1 MRSTRSQELFRKLAD
16 DIVAGDIAPGERLDE
31 IAIAR
36 QFAVSRTPVREALRQ
51 LNGAGLVEARSVG
64 GFAAAR
70 IDGVQLGEMF
80 EALGE
85 LEGLCAKWS
94 ALRMSEIE
102 RQKLGI
108 LTAECAKSVDA
119 NDFARFAV
127 VNEKFHQVIYAGTH
141 NASLQQIT
149 QSFRQRLAPFRVPAL
164 FLIEGRINSSLVEHR
179 EILDA
184 IAKGDGD
191 RASHAMRTHVA
202 SAIVSVIDHF
212 EKVRA
217 GIVPKPGSSRRS
229 IEHVREMGYDMKGD
243 ER

>member
-1 MRSTRSQELFRKLAD
+1 MTSDLETERGDANSENWIDAPHNRWGFLHVSELARTVPIGGSRDPVEPLPRRPH
-16 DIVAGDIAPGERLDE
+16 DISEFSFDHLER
-31 IAIAR
+31 R
-36 QFAVSRTPVREALRQ
+36 WT
-51 LNGAGLVEARSVG
+51 
-64 GFAAAR
+64 
-70 IDGVQLGEMF
+70 LGEMF

-108 LTAECAKSVDA
+108 LTAECAKSVEA

-202 SAIVSVIDHF
+202 SASVSVIDHF